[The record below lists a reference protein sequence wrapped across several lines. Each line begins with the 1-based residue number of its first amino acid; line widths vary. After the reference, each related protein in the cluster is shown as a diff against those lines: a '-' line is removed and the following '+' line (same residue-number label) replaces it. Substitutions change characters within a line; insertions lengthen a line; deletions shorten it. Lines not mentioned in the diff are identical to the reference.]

1 MSITYNQD
9 EDDEER
15 NGSSDYDDLRG
26 QLRDAQAN
34 FRRELSLLRGELG
47 RRTED
52 LRRRVDEVER
62 RGWAP
67 PPMPPPAPAT
77 AAPSSAGTEDE
88 GLSRFDRGMRSLR
101 AELVTLAENI
111 ARVEDAA
118 WKRDDR

>member
-1 MSITYNQD
+1 M
-9 EDDEER
+9 
-15 NGSSDYDDLRG
+15 
-26 QLRDAQAN
+26 
-34 FRRELSLLRGELG
+34 
-47 RRTED
+47 
-52 LRRRVDEVER
+52 DEVER

-67 PPMPPPAPAT
+67 PPMPPPAPAP

-111 ARVEDAA
+111 ARVEHTA